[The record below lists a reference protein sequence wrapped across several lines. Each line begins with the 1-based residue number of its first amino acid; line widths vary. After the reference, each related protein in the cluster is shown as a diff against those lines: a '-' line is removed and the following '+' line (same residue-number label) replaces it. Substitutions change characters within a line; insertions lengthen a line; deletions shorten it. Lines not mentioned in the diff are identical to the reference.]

1 MKERNNLSPSEGGRP
16 PGSAPSRGPFPWMT
30 AAFGAAVLLA
40 FVFPGIPEMLQYD
53 RSALA
58 EGEWWRSLTGHLTHW
73 NGDHLFWDLS
83 VFVILG
89 TLCERASRRIF
100 GAAVAASALLIP
112 LAVWM
117 FHPGMELYRG
127 LSGIDSALYLTAGV
141 CLLRE
146 RGSARGVPGL
156 FVMAVVL
163 TAFCFKI
170 GYEFFTGLT
179 VFVADQT
186 GFVPV
191 PVAHLAGA
199 AAGAAAALLPRGGRT
214 GMLSPL
220 FRSSG
225 LQRGRRATGA

>member
-1 MKERNNLSPSEGGRP
+1 MTGTNSLTPTEGGRP
-16 PGSAPSRGPFPWMT
+16 PGPAPSRGPFPWVT
-30 AAFGAAVLLA
+30 AAVGAAVLLA
-40 FVFPGIPEMLQYD
+40 FVIPGIQEVLQYD

-73 NGDHLFWDLS
+73 NRDHLFWDLS

-89 TLCERASRRIF
+89 TLCERTSRRSF
-100 GAAVAASALLIP
+100 AAAMAASALLIP
-112 LAVWM
+112 LAVWV
-117 FHPGMELYRG
+117 FHPGMDLYRG

-146 RGSARGVPGL
+146 RGSVRGVPGL

-170 GYEFFTGLT
+170 GYEFFTGQT

-199 AAGAAAALLPRGGRT
+199 AAGAAVALLPRPGRA
-214 GMLSPL
+214 GRRPVL
-220 FRSSG
+220 FRPSG
-225 LQRGRRATGA
+225 LQRGPEATGV

>member
-1 MKERNNLSPSEGGRP
+1 MTGTNIFPHGEGGRL
-16 PGSAPSRGPFPWMT
+16 PGPAPSRGPFPWVT
-30 AAFGAAVLLA
+30 AVVGAAVLLA
-40 FVFPGIPEMLQYD
+40 FVLPGVSEVLQYD

-58 EGEWWRSLTGHLTHW
+58 GGEWWRSLTGHLTHW
-73 NGDHLFWDLS
+73 NGDHIFWDLS

-89 TLCERASRRIF
+89 ALCERTSRCVF
-100 GAAVAASALLIP
+100 GVAVAASALLIP
-112 LAVWM
+112 LAVWV
-117 FHPGMELYRG
+117 FLPGMELYRG

-146 RGSARGVPGL
+146 RGSVRGVPGL

-163 TAFCFKI
+163 TAFCLKI
-170 GYEFFTGLT
+170 GYEILTGQT

-199 AAGAAAALLPRGGRT
+199 AAGAAAALLPGGGRAGRPT
-214 GMLSPL
+214 PL
-220 FRSSG
+220 FRFSG
-225 LQRGRRATGA
+225 LQRGRGTTGV